1 MSRSYTFD
9 TMFVWSVCMLTLIHM
24 SSACS
29 VSDAICTNLTAV
41 QEEIV
46 NLHNAFR
53 RSVVP
58 QASNM
63 LKMSWSKEAAVS
75 AQNWVNTC
83 SMKHGPPSTRML
95 GTYEMGEN
103 LFKSTGMFA
112 WTAVVTAWHSEVVDY
127 EYPTGSINGEPIGH
141 YTQVVWYGSY
151 EVGCGVAKCGSN
163 YFYACHYYRA
173 GNFKG
178 VPPYSKGEPCSA
190 CPDACED
197 GLCTNP
203 CPYIDRYANCPSIKE
218 DYTCE
223 DDIVKKYCPA
233 ICLCENK
240 VIPIAKK

>member
-1 MSRSYTFD
+1 MQVCSMILMFVIQVLALLCVFRSYTFD

-63 LKMSWSKEAAVS
+63 LKMFKATLS
-75 AQNWVNTC
+75 
-83 SMKHGPPSTRML
+83 
-95 GTYEMGEN
+95 YEMGEN